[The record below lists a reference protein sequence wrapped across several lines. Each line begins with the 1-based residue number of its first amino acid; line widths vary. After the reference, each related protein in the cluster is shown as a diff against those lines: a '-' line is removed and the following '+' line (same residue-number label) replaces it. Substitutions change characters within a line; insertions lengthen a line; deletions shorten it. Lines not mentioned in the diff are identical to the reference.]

1 MTMDMSRYLG
11 LFISEATEH
20 LEALGRD
27 LVQLEREGSSSAVD
41 SMFRHAHSVKGMASS
56 MGFEPIAILAHRVED
71 LVDAVRQD
79 RSRLDRDLV
88 DLLLSASD
96 TLLAQV
102 RAVAEGHPPDEAAPL
117 LAQLAARVTTMTG
130 HAPTATR
137 VAKVTVL
144 KPEGSDGGDSSG
156 GSGGGSA
163 GGSGAGGSGTTGGST
178 GGGSGATGGSP
189 AGGSGASG
197 SGTAGGSGAG
207 STGGSAAGSVGST
220 GAGSSGAGSTGGSGA
235 TGGGSSGAG
244 STDGGTGAGGS
255 ADGTGSGGTSA
266 AGSAGDAGSPGSA
279 NDSAGST
286 GGANSTGGAT
296 SSRGTNSGNGSPGGT
311 ASGPASASG
320 AAPGTSSPSTGPTG
334 ASSADLGPHS
344 PVPPRLTSLDP
355 GVGGVREVLG
365 IGAPA
370 SSPHGN
376 ASTGTP
382 PGLSEAV
389 MNDLGSALKAA
400 STAPLPGERPEGG
413 TQRWAVRLRIS
424 PTCQVPGVRA
434 FLVHKRLTTLGTL
447 VDLRPALEELKAG
460 RIPDGYIQLELETSV
475 GEAGIQQSLKNV
487 AEVDVVSVKP
497 AVAVPIPVVA
507 PASAAEAGRGVGA
520 DSSSRT
526 VRVRTEL
533 LDYFLDTV
541 GELMLATAR
550 LREVGKVLPEN
561 VRPALEEG
569 VYRLHTL
576 VKDLHDKVMT
586 ARMTPLSL
594 ITDRLPRAAR
604 DIARRKEREVD
615 LVITGAE
622 IELDRAILDELA
634 DPLLHLLRNCID
646 HGLESPEER
655 VAAKK
660 GPRGRVLVAV
670 KRARDRVIIELEDD
684 GRGMNPAKLKAAAVA
699 RGLLTPEAAA
709 RMTDRE
715 AFMLSC
721 LPGVSTAKDVTDISG
736 RGVGMDA
743 VKRVVESVGG
753 TLEIDSET
761 GRGTRFTLRLPLTV
775 AVVHLL
781 LVEVGEEVFGLP
793 IAKVVGATEA
803 DSDALSRSRET
814 ALLPHGNSLLPVHAL
829 DSLVGV
835 PAPGLRGVRPFVV
848 MEGDSG
854 RVALGVDRLLGQE
867 EVVLKPLSRPLDLL
881 PGLSG
886 VTILGSGRPVFILD
900 VPRLLS
906 A

>member
-11 LFISEATEH
+11 LFISEATDH

-27 LVQLEREGSSSAVD
+27 LVELEREGSSSAVD

-56 MGFEPIAILAHRVED
+56 MGFEPIAIVAHRVED

-79 RSRLDRDLV
+79 RGRLDRDLV
-88 DLLLSASD
+88 DLLLTAAD
-96 TLLAQV
+96 TMLAQV
-102 RAVAEGHPPDEAAPL
+102 RAVAEGKPPDDAAAL
-117 LAQLAARVTTMTG
+117 LTQLSQRVTTMTG
-130 HAPTATR
+130 HAPAATR
-137 VAKVTVL
+137 VAKVTAL
-144 KPEGSDGGDSSG
+144 KPEGGGSDSGGTGSGGAGSSGGPDSGGGGAGPAGGGSPGSGAGGGSGSSSTGGPDSNGPGPG
-156 GSGGGSA
+156 GSGGGASA
-163 GGSGAGGSGTTGGST
+163 SDGGGAGGPTGGAAP
-178 GGGSGATGGSP
+178 GGAGAGPT
-189 AGGSGASG
+189 ASG
-197 SGTAGGSGAG
+197 GAGPGGAMGADAGAG
-207 STGGSAAGSVGST
+207 STGSG
-220 GAGSSGAGSTGGSGA
+220 GAGPGGATVADAGAGSTGSGGAGPGGAMGADAGA
-235 TGGGSSGAG
+235 TGVSAAPAPNVTPSSGGVVVPLPSRRA
-244 STDGGTGAGGS
+244 TDAPGAE
-255 ADGTGSGGTSA
+255 APPPPDLANALKSA
-266 AGSAGDAGSPGSA
+266 ASAPIPDTLA
-279 NDSAGST
+279 
-286 GGANSTGGAT
+286 
-296 SSRGTNSGNGSPGGT
+296 
-311 ASGPASASG
+311 
-320 AAPGTSSPSTGPTG
+320 
-334 ASSADLGPHS
+334 
-344 PVPPRLTSLDP
+344 
-355 GVGGVREVLG
+355 
-365 IGAPA
+365 
-370 SSPHGN
+370 
-376 ASTGTP
+376 
-382 PGLSEAV
+382 
-389 MNDLGSALKAA
+389 
-400 STAPLPGERPEGG
+400 
-413 TQRWAVRLRIS
+413 QRWAVRLRIA

-434 FLVHKRLTTLGTL
+434 FLVHKRLTNLGTL

-460 RIPDGYIQLELETSV
+460 RIPDGNIQLELETPA
-475 GEAGIQQSLKNV
+475 GEAGIHAALKNV
-487 AEVDVVSVKP
+487 AEVEVVSVKP
-497 AVAVPIPVVA
+497 AVAAPVVPPTLVPVPDGARA
-507 PASAAEAGRGVGA
+507 PADTA
-520 DSSSRT
+520 SRT

-561 VRPALEEG
+561 TRPALEEG

-622 IELDRAILDELA
+622 IELDRAILEELA

-646 HGLESPEER
+646 HGLESPEDR

-660 GPRGRVLVAV
+660 GARGRVLVAV

-684 GRGMNPAKLKAAAVA
+684 GRGMDPAKLKNAAVS
-699 RGLLTPEAAA
+699 RGLLSAEAAA

-721 LPGVSTAKDVTDISG
+721 LPGVSTAKDITDISG

-743 VKRVVESVGG
+743 VKRVVENVGG
-753 TLEIDSET
+753 TLEIDSER

-803 DSDALSRSRET
+803 DGGSLSRSRET
-814 ALLPHGNSLLPVHAL
+814 ALLPHGNSLLPVHSL
-829 DSLVGV
+829 DALVGV
-835 PAPGLRGVRPFVV
+835 PAPLRLGTRPFVV
-848 MEGDSG
+848 MDGDSG
-854 RVALGVDRLLGQE
+854 RVALAVDRLLGQE

>member
-27 LVQLEREGSSSAVD
+27 LVQLEREGSSSSVD

-56 MGFEPIAILAHRVED
+56 MGFEPIAIVAHRVED

-79 RSRLDRDLV
+79 RGRLDRDLV

-102 RAVAEGHPPDEAAPL
+102 RAVADGRPPDDATAL
-117 LAQLAARVTTMTG
+117 LAQLGVRVTAMTG

-137 VAKVTVL
+137 VAKVTVN
-144 KPEGSDGGDSSG
+144 KPEDPEGGGDSGSG
-156 GSGGGSA
+156 SSGSGGA
-163 GGSGAGGSGTTGGST
+163 G
-178 GGGSGATGGSP
+178 P
-189 AGGSGASG
+189 ASG
-197 SGTAGGSGAG
+197 SGSSGSGGAAPASGAG
-207 STGGSAAGSVGST
+207 TDSSGSGGS
-220 GAGSSGAGSTGGSGA
+220 GSSGAGSTGSA
-235 TGGGSSGAG
+235 PSPSSE
-244 STDGGTGAGGS
+244 S
-255 ADGTGSGGTSA
+255 GSGGGA
-266 AGSAGDAGSPGSA
+266 AGSSALSTEVGSGGVAG
-279 NDSAGST
+279 
-286 GGANSTGGAT
+286 
-296 SSRGTNSGNGSPGGT
+296 PGGDT
-311 ASGPASASG
+311 PSGAQASG
-320 AAPGTSSPSTGPTG
+320 ALDA
-334 ASSADLGPHS
+334 
-344 PVPPRLTSLDP
+344 PPRLTVLEN
-355 GVGGVREVLG
+355 GAGGVREVLG
-365 IGAPA
+365 IGAPPA
-370 SSPHGN
+370 SGN
-376 ASTGTP
+376 GSAPTATP
-382 PGLSEAV
+382 PVLTEALV
-389 MNDLGSALKAA
+389 ADLGTALKAA
-400 STAPLPGERPEGG
+400 SGGPLPGEVSADGRA

-434 FLVHKRLTTLGTL
+434 FLVHKRLTNLGTL

-460 RIPDGYIQLELETSV
+460 RIPDGYIQLEIETSV
-475 GEAGIQQSLKNV
+475 GEAGIQASLKNV

-497 AVAVPIPVVA
+497 AVAIALPVVVPTA
-507 PASAAEAGRGVGA
+507 AAEGGRVSG

-561 VRPALEEG
+561 VRPVLDEG

-576 VKDLHDKVMT
+576 VKDLHDKVMS

-622 IELDRAILDELA
+622 IELDRAILDELS

-655 VAAKK
+655 IAAKK

-699 RGLLTPEAAA
+699 RGLLPPEVAT
-709 RMTDRE
+709 RLTDRE

-721 LPGVSTAKDVTDISG
+721 LPGVSTAKDITDISG

-753 TLEIDSET
+753 TLEIDSEP

-781 LVEVGEEVFGLP
+781 LVEVGDEVFGLP

-803 DSDALSRSRET
+803 DGDALSRSRET

-829 DSLVGV
+829 DTLVGV
-835 PAPGLRGVRPFVV
+835 PTPGMRGVRPFVV

>member
-20 LEALGRD
+20 LESLGRD
-27 LVQLEREGSSSAVD
+27 LVQLEREGTASVVD

-56 MGFEPIAILAHRVED
+56 MGFESIAILAHRVED

-79 RSRLDRDLV
+79 RGRLDRDVV
-88 DLLLSASD
+88 DLLLTAAD
-96 TLLAQV
+96 TMLAQV
-102 RAVAEGHPPDEAAPL
+102 RAVAENKTPEDAAAL
-117 LAQLAARVTTMTG
+117 LAQLGSRVTAMTG
-130 HAPTATR
+130 QALAATR
-137 VAKVTVL
+137 VAKVTAL
-144 KPEGSDGGDSSG
+144 KPATTEGDP
-156 GSGGGSA
+156 A
-163 GGSGAGGSGTTGGST
+163 GPASGAQGGTAPAAVAGTASSAQGGTAPAGAADTASGT
-178 GGGSGATGGSP
+178 P
-189 AGGSGASG
+189 AG
-197 SGTAGGSGAG
+197 
-207 STGGSAAGSVGST
+207 AA
-220 GAGSSGAGSTGGSGA
+220 A
-235 TGGGSSGAG
+235 
-244 STDGGTGAGGS
+244 
-255 ADGTGSGGTSA
+255 
-266 AGSAGDAGSPGSA
+266 
-279 NDSAGST
+279 
-286 GGANSTGGAT
+286 
-296 SSRGTNSGNGSPGGT
+296 GT
-311 ASGPASASG
+311 ASGTPGGMASG
-320 AAPGTSSPSTGPTG
+320 AQSVGSEVNGLAAGGAAQAAESGAAAGPARSQGVVGLAG
-334 ASSADLGPHS
+334 ASVDLGPQGPPLPPDLLSAQGTS
-344 PVPPRLTSLDP
+344 PGAAPAPL
-355 GVGGVREVLG
+355 VGAAPDAVAVVATAMGLA
-365 IGAPA
+365 APA
-370 SSPHGN
+370 SM
-376 ASTGTP
+376 
-382 PGLSEAV
+382 GLAE
-389 MNDLGSALKAA
+389 GLKAA
-400 STAPLPGERPEGG
+400 ADAPLPEAQAPAGVRSVLPPRTEPETRGAL
-413 TQRWAVRLRIS
+413 QRWAVRLRIS

-434 FLVHKRLTTLGTL
+434 FLVHKRLTNLGTL

-460 RIPDGYIQLELETSV
+460 RIPDGYIQLELETTV
-475 GEAGIQQSLKNV
+475 GDTGIQAALRNV

-497 AVAVPIPVVA
+497 AVAAPAPVVA
-507 PASAAEAGRGVGA
+507 APAASEATRTSTDA
-520 DSSSRT
+520 TSRT

-561 VRPALEEG
+561 ARPALEEG

-604 DIARRKEREVD
+604 DIARRREREVD

-634 DPLLHLLRNCID
+634 DPLMHLLRNCID

-655 VAAKK
+655 LAAKK

-670 KRARDRVIIELEDD
+670 KRARDRVIIEIEDD
-684 GRGMNPAKLKAAAVA
+684 GRGMDPAKLKSAAVA
-699 RGLLTPEAAA
+699 RGLLSVETAA
-709 RMTDRE
+709 RLSDRE
-715 AFMLSC
+715 AFLLSC
-721 LPGVSTAKDVTDISG
+721 LPGVSTAKDITDISG

-743 VKRVVESVGG
+743 VKRVVENVGG
-753 TLEIDSET
+753 TLEIDSEK

-803 DSDALSRSRET
+803 DGDALSRSRET
-814 ALLPHGNSLLPVHAL
+814 ALLPHGNSLLPVHSL
-829 DSLVGV
+829 DTLVGV
-835 PAPGLRGVRPFVV
+835 PAPPRQGARPFVV
-848 MEGDSG
+848 MDADSG
-854 RVALGVDRLLGQE
+854 RVALAVDRLLGQE

>member
-11 LFISEATEH
+11 LFISEATDH

-27 LVQLEREGSSSAVD
+27 LVELERESSSSAVD

-56 MGFEPIAILAHRVED
+56 MGFEPIAIVAHRVED

-79 RSRLDRDLV
+79 RGRLDRDLV
-88 DLLLSASD
+88 DLLLTAAD
-96 TLLAQV
+96 TMLAQV
-102 RAVAEGHPPDEAAPL
+102 RAVAEGKPPDDSAAL
-117 LAQLAARVTTMTG
+117 LTQLSQRVTTMTG
-130 HAPTATR
+130 HAPAATR
-137 VAKVTVL
+137 VAKVTAL
-144 KPEGSDGGDSSG
+144 KPEGGGPDGTDPDGPGGGSG
-156 GSGGGSA
+156 GSGGGS
-163 GGSGAGGSGTTGGST
+163 GTGSDGSGGA
-178 GGGSGATGGSP
+178 GGGSGPTGG
-189 AGGSGASG
+189 AGGASPGGGTSG
-197 SGTAGGSGAG
+197 
-207 STGGSAAGSVGST
+207 
-220 GAGSSGAGSTGGSGA
+220 GAGSSSGPTATGASPGSTHGGGAAGSGGAGTGGSSASPGVTSGPGA
-235 TGGGSSGAG
+235 STTSSAPSSPDGAPGGVVLPLNARRASDAPGAG
-244 STDGGTGAGGS
+244 AE
-255 ADGTGSGGTSA
+255 AP
-266 AGSAGDAGSPGSA
+266 SP
-279 NDSAGST
+279 DL
-286 GGANSTGGAT
+286 ANS
-296 SSRGTNSGNGSPGGT
+296 
-311 ASGPASASG
+311 
-320 AAPGTSSPSTGPTG
+320 
-334 ASSADLGPHS
+334 
-344 PVPPRLTSLDP
+344 
-355 GVGGVREVLG
+355 
-365 IGAPA
+365 
-370 SSPHGN
+370 
-376 ASTGTP
+376 
-382 PGLSEAV
+382 
-389 MNDLGSALKAA
+389 LKAA
-400 STAPLPGERPEGG
+400 AGAPLPE
-413 TQRWAVRLRIS
+413 TLAQRWAVRLRIA

-434 FLVHKRLTTLGTL
+434 FLVHKRLTNLGTL

-460 RIPDGYIQLELETSV
+460 RIPDGNIQLELETPA
-475 GEAGIQQSLKNV
+475 GEAGIHAALKNV
-487 AEVDVVSVKP
+487 AEVEVLSVKP
-497 AVAVPIPVVA
+497 AVAAPVVQPALVPVPDGARA
-507 PASAAEAGRGVGA
+507 PADTA
-520 DSSSRT
+520 SRT

-561 VRPALEEG
+561 TRPALEEG

-622 IELDRAILDELA
+622 IELDRAILEELS

-646 HGLESPEER
+646 HGLETPEDR
-655 VAAKK
+655 AAAKK

-684 GRGMNPAKLKAAAVA
+684 GRGMDPAKLKNAAVS
-699 RGLLTPEAAA
+699 RGLLSAEAAA

-721 LPGVSTAKDVTDISG
+721 LPGVSTAKDITDISG

-743 VKRVVESVGG
+743 VKRVVENVGG
-753 TLEIDSET
+753 TLEIDSER

-781 LVEVGEEVFGLP
+781 LVEVGAEVFGLP

-803 DSDALSRSRET
+803 DGESLSRSRET

-829 DSLVGV
+829 DALVGV
-835 PAPGLRGVRPFVV
+835 PAPRRQGTRPFVV
-848 MEGDSG
+848 MDGDSG
-854 RVALGVDRLLGQE
+854 RVALEVDRLLGQE